1 MGYFRELPNIGYQ
14 SPLSNKNSSRD
25 FIVIKN
31 LFRRTKLF
39 DYLKDS
45 VSILN
50 KYVIGIGDRPDMIAE
65 ELYGD
70 PTLDYVVILVSGIT
84 NITHEWPLQDYQVY
98 DNSLAKYG
106 SETAMNE
113 IHHYVTYEIK
123 DSQGRQILPPD
134 LIVDD
139 SFKID
144 GSSARFGTDRFTLI
158 SQAGNTQLDDKI
170 EYTVTADKI
179 ARPVTNY
186 EHDILEN
193 DKLRKIDIL
202 RPSLVPTFIED
213 FRDAVRYAQSS
224 GFISNKLA
232 STENT
237 NVIP

>member
-1 MGYFRELPNIGYQ
+1 MGYFRELPNILYQ
-14 SPLSNKNSSRD
+14 SPYPTKKSTSDYIAITN
-25 FIVIKN
+25 I
-31 LFRRTKLF
+31 FRRAKIF
-39 DYLKDS
+39 DSFQNNVFMFD
-45 VSILN
+45 
-50 KYVIGIGDRPDMIAE
+50 KYVIGDNLRPDNVAE
-65 ELYGD
+65 ELYGSS
-70 PTLDYVVILVSGIT
+70 TLDYIVIISAGIT
-84 NITHEWPLQDYQVY
+84 NINHQWPLQDYQVY
-98 DNSLAKYG
+98 DNSLANYG
-106 SETAMNE
+106 SEITMNE
-113 IHHYVTYEIK
+113 IHHYETYEIK